1 MSIQIRTLASGSEGN
16 ALVADFDGFCLMID
30 AGIRSKAFNEL
41 TDPGVLP
48 SEGPKAL
55 LLTHEHSDHCL
66 GLAAFMKR
74 WDMPVYASRG
84 TFEGLAKHSFF
95 SKLPKERFH
104 LFKAGEGFILGPLT
118 VQSVPISHDAAEPV
132 AYRLEAT
139 DYVFGC
145 LTDLGCF
152 TEETVT
158 AFQGV
163 NALLL
168 EANHNRRIL
177 EAGPYP
183 YWLKQRVDS
192 DRGHLCNEMA
202 GAFIKRIYHPGLRE
216 VMLGH
221 LSRTNNFE
229 PLARETVL
237 ASLRE
242 IPGAAENVKLFV
254 APAKGLSERMG
265 RPDASRPPQ

>member
-1 MSIQIRTLASGSEGN
+1 MSISIRTLASGSEGN
-16 ALVADFDGFCLMID
+16 ALLADFDGFCLMID
-30 AGIRSKAFNEL
+30 AGIRGKAFQEFLNRQS
-41 TDPGVLP
+41 LP
-48 SEGPKAL
+48 AEGIKAL

-66 GLAAFMKR
+66 GLLSFMKQ

-104 LFKAGEGFILGPLT
+104 LFKAGEAFKLGPLT

-132 AYRLEAT
+132 AYRLDAA
-139 DYVFGC
+139 DYSFGC

-152 TEETVT
+152 TEETVK

-202 GAFIKRIYHPGLRE
+202 AVFIERIYHPGLQE

-237 ASLRE
+237 AALME
-242 IPGAAENVKLFV
+242 IPGAAESVKLFV

-265 RPDASRPPQ
+265 RQDALPPE